1 MFCVQF
7 LSVSYLCFFADIYA
21 LQFWPGVFLM
31 KIILWQ
37 VTKINPNLLKLYDEK
52 MLGTCK
58 VNGEDVQR
66 IHDKVNQILNEELT
80 KSANYVRNMRDWL
93 TPYCTTFKSPK
104 KISRVHNTG

>member
-1 MFCVQF
+1 
-7 LSVSYLCFFADIYA
+7 
-21 LQFWPGVFLM
+21 M

-80 KSANYVRNMRDWL
+80 KSANYVRNMKDWL
-93 TPYCTTFKSPK
+93 TAVLPLSHLRKFHLSATPGND
-104 KISRVHNTG
+104 ISCVDYVLTYVFNKYIIHHH